1 MNPYTHVLAGC
12 LTAALLIIP
21 GCGNATA
28 SAPTPET
35 QEQNTLSPQ
44 WQALAVRLTESGLY
58 GPDVET
64 ALLALG
70 ESPSQ
75 DPMGRKIT
83 ELYKRAFLPRPKP
96 APNAPK
102 TPPQKVYK
110 GVVTEET
117 LAKCRAFMAQNRQ
130 ALNQAR
136 QRYGV
141 PPEVATALLFV
152 ETRLGTVIG
161 KENAFLTLASMAATR
176 DPAQIS
182 GYLAELPRTDEN
194 IDWVAE
200 KMKQRSDWAYK
211 ELTAFIRYAR
221 AAGTDPLT
229 VPGSIYGAIGLCQ
242 FMPSNLEPYG
252 ADGNN
257 DAIVDLF
264 VPADAIASL
273 GNYLF
278 QNGWKGYYSR
288 EKKLQALK
296 RYNNSFVYAN
306 TILVLAE
313 KMAQPPS
320 SAKSATKPATGSERG
335 KPVKP
340 AGGQS

>member
-1 MNPYTHVLAGC
+1 MTLYAYVTTGC
-12 LTAALLIIP
+12 LTAILLLTP
-21 GCGNATA
+21 GCGTATA
-28 SAPTPET
+28 TATS
-35 QEQNTLSPQ
+35 QEHQKKTSLAPQ
-44 WQALAVRLTESGLY
+44 WQGLAQRLAASGLY
-58 GPDVET
+58 GPDVEK
-64 ALLALG
+64 ALLQLG
-70 ESPSQ
+70 ETPSQ

-83 ELYKRAFLPRPKP
+83 ELYKRAFLPRPAP
-96 APNAPK
+96 APNTPK
-102 TPPQKVYK
+102 TPPKTVYK
-110 GVVTEET
+110 GAVSEET
-117 LAKCRAFMAQNRQ
+117 LAKCRAFLAQNRQ

-152 ETRLGTVIG
+152 ETRLGTFMG

-176 DPAQIS
+176 EPAQIS
-182 GYLAELPRTDEN
+182 GYLAGLPKADEN
-194 IDWVAE
+194 LDWVTE
-200 KMKQRSDWAYK
+200 KMRQRSDWAYK

-257 DAIVDLF
+257 DGIVDLF

-273 GNYLF
+273 GNYLA

-313 KMAQPPS
+313 KMALPAP
-320 SAKSATKPATGSERG
+320 KSA
-335 KPVKP
+335 KP